1 MYKLQEPS
9 QIVQC
14 REEDL
19 KVVEGAIAKV
29 QAKYKSAYGSEAPQL
44 TIDRKH
50 FLPKAASSQEE
61 EDDPDA
67 PTWSAL
73 RHFRFCLNVFKRVC
87 VHTR

>member
-14 REEDL
+14 REVDL
-19 KVVEGAIAKV
+19 KVIESCVPKAQE
-29 QAKYKSAYGSEAPQL
+29 KYKAVYGSEAPQL

-50 FLPKAASSQEE
+50 FLPSAAETQEE

-67 PTWSAL
+67 PTWYA
-73 RHFRFCLNVFKRVC
+73 CC
-87 VHTR
+87 T